1 MSTTLKLDPKRL
13 IVYYSP
19 SVLSIIAGGHHRR
32 FFANETGEDTLKEIY
47 NLAKKFKESGKE
59 KDGQELAKY
68 LDPNYRLKISEE
80 LCQDMKGNYFL
91 TQLPHVPIAPAVS
104 RMLKQYQDKGLNIEP
119 VVNLWKLA
127 LDNPN
132 EQARLGLMDYI
143 DRFGVPVT
151 DSGYMIL
158 YKSVRDKNDVI
169 EKLAFVV
176 GEEYFDKMK
185 HRKDP
190 TDYWVFE
197 LPQNAPFGERHP
209 RFFVR
214 DHKEVTC
221 EVLLSGDSEAGKA
234 RFEVWWTDSPLNE
247 DEGAIP
253 DGVAS
258 TYDEAMEILLDLGG
272 SRYDEDAIV
281 DLGNY
286 REVRLEPIGNLRD
299 LFKELVIEKK
309 DIEANEEESQ
319 PVWEPYHRGDYGME
333 IKLGE
338 VVTMPRR
345 ECDPDITRECSY
357 GLHVGSYEYVRRF
370 HSSDGHILACL
381 VNPRDIVALPEY
393 DNSKIRTCAY
403 MPYGVIKQDQEGAW
417 SEAETSYWEEDFIDY
432 ERSQLEQRIQNL
444 NQELDQVEK
453 DDPAW
458 KLQEM
463 LELAKKRLVDIS
475 S

>member
-19 SVLSIIAGGHHRR
+19 TVLSIVAGGQHRR
-32 FFANETGEDTLKEIY
+32 FFAEETGEDTLKEIY
-47 NLAKKFKESGKE
+47 NLAKRFKESGKD
-59 KDGQELAKY
+59 KDGQELVKY
-68 LDPNYRLKISEE
+68 LDPDYRMKISED
-80 LCQDMKGNYFL
+80 LCQDMQGNYYL

-104 RMLKQYQDKGLNIEP
+104 RMLRKYQDKGLDITP

-185 HRKDP
+185 HRKNP
-190 TDYWVFE
+190 ADYWVFE
-197 LPQNAPFGERHP
+197 HPQDAAYRDEVP

-214 DHKEVTC
+214 DHQDVTC
-221 EVLLSGDSEAGKA
+221 EVLVAPDSEAAKA
-234 RFEVWWTDSPLNE
+234 RYEVWWSESDHE
-247 DEGAIP
+247 EGATP
-253 DGVAS
+253 DATAE
-258 TYDEAMEILLDLGG
+258 TYEQAMAALLELGG
-272 SRYDEDAIV
+272 SRYDSDAIV
-281 DLGNY
+281 DRGNY
-286 REVRLEPIGNLRD
+286 REAKLEPVGNLKD
-299 LFKELVIEKK
+299 LFKELVLEKE
-309 DIEANEEESQ
+309 DIEATEEESQ

-338 VVTMPRR
+338 VVTMPRN

-357 GLHVGSYEYVRRF
+357 GLHVGSYEYVRKF
-370 HSSDGHILACL
+370 HSNDGHILACL

-403 MPYGVIKQDQEGAW
+403 MPYGVIKQAEDGSW

-432 ERSQLEQRIQNL
+432 ERSQLEQRIESLREQ
-444 NQELDQVEK
+444 LDRAPEN
-453 DDPAW
+453 DPAW
-458 KLQEM
+458 QIEEM
-463 LELAKKRLVDIS
+463 LELAEKRLVDIS